1 MALLIPGNDRVDT
14 GAAAR
19 HLKADS
25 RFVAHPSYE
34 EDDWSPER
42 SQPKRASGFASILP
56 VLGLIAG
63 LLVTYTVIC
72 ST

>member
-1 MALLIPGNDRVDT
+1 MELLIPGNGRVDA
-14 GAAAR
+14 GAEAR
-19 HLKADS
+19 HRNGAS
-25 RFVAHPSYE
+25 RFAAHPSYE
-34 EDDWSPER
+34 DDEWIPER
-42 SQPKRASGFASILP
+42 PQPKRANGLASILP